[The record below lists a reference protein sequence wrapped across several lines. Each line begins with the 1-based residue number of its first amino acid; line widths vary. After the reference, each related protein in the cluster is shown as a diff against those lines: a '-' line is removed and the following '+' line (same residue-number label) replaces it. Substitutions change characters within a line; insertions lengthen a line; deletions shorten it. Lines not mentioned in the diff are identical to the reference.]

1 LLLIRE
7 ISPVRTIAKLFG
19 RSPFGPLQAHM
30 GKVAECVQAA
40 TNTFEAM
47 KTGQWDQ
54 VEQGAAAVSKLEHEA
69 DLLKN
74 DIRNHIPRSL
84 FMPVDRSDL
93 LEILGVQDSI
103 ADRAE
108 DMAILLTFRP
118 KWPLPQEIA
127 ATFEAFHQRNLEAF
141 EAVRLILGELD
152 ELLESSFGGN
162 EAEKVKLMVDDV
174 ALKEHEVDVLQRELL
189 KGVLAHEDAFTKGE
203 FHLWMKLI
211 EGFAA
216 LSNLSEKLAYRIRMT
231 LERK

>member
-1 LLLIRE
+1 
-7 ISPVRTIAKLFG
+7 VRTIHKLFG
-19 RSPFGPLQAHM
+19 RSPFGALQAHM
-30 GKVAECVQAA
+30 GQVAECVRSITAA
-40 TNTFEAM
+40 FEAM
-47 KTGQWDQ
+47 KAGQWEQ
-54 VEQGAAAVSKLEHEA
+54 VEKAAAEISKLEHKA

-74 DIRNHIPRSL
+74 DIRNHVPRSL

-93 LEILGVQDSI
+93 LEILSLQDSL

-108 DMAILLTFRP
+108 DLAILLTFQP
-118 KWPLPQEIA
+118 KWPLPQELA
-127 ATFEAFHQRNLEAF
+127 ATFDPFFQRNLEAF

-174 ALKEHEVDVLQRELL
+174 ALKEHEVDVLQRQLL
-189 KGVLAHEDAFTKGE
+189 KGVLTHEAQFTKGE
-203 FHLWMKLI
+203 FHLWMRLI

-216 LSNLSEKLAYRIRMT
+216 ISNLSEKLAYRIRMT

>member
-1 LLLIRE
+1 
-7 ISPVRTIAKLFG
+7 VRTIHKLFG

-30 GKVAECVQAA
+30 DQVAECVQGITDA
-40 TNTFEAM
+40 FEAM
-47 KTGQWDQ
+47 KAGQWEQ
-54 VEQGAAAVSKLEHEA
+54 VELLAAEISKREHKA

-74 DIRNHIPRSL
+74 DIRNHVPRSL

-93 LEILGVQDSI
+93 LEILSVQDSI

-108 DMAILLTFRP
+108 DLAILLTFRP
-118 KWPLPQEIA
+118 KWPLPQDLA
-127 ATFEAFHQRNLEAF
+127 AIFEPFRQRNLEAF
-141 EAVRLILGELD
+141 EAVRQILGELD

-174 ALKEHEVDVLQRELL
+174 ALKEHEVDVLQRQLL
-189 KGVLAHEDAFTKGE
+189 KGVLAHDDEFTKGE

-211 EGFAA
+211 ERFAA